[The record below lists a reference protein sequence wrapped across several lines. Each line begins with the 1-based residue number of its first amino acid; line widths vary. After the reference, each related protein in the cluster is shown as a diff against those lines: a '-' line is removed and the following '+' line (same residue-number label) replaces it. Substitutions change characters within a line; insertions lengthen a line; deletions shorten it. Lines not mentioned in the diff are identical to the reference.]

1 MNVLVCVKRVPDV
14 SGEVMLT
21 DDGQQVDAR
30 HVGFTL
36 SDHENC
42 AVELAVQVA
51 ASGEGQVTVVSV
63 GSPESVEQIRS
74 ALGVGCS
81 AAVLVEADPVS
92 LGPADVA
99 HEIAEVVRDHEARGP
114 VHDSGGYDLV
124 LLGNDAADSG
134 DFQVPVRLAHE
145 LARPVVTGIKT
156 VTVTDGVA
164 RLRGDGPDGTETYE
178 VPLPAVVS
186 VMEGGVEPR
195 YPTISG
201 RMKAKKV
208 EVETR
213 PPSRE
218 PVGSGRLKMTLP
230 PPMRSS
236 AQVLG
241 EGAAAAPAVV
251 DLLEELGVAR

>member
-1 MNVLVCVKRVPDV
+1 MAGPTNVLVCVKRVPDV

-21 DDGQQVDAR
+21 DDAQQVDAR

-51 ASGEGQVTVVSV
+51 QAGEGQVTVISV
-63 GSPESVEQIRS
+63 GAPESVEQIRS

-81 AAVLVEADPVS
+81 AAVLVEVDPAS

-99 HEIAEVVRDHEARGP
+99 HEIAEVVRDHESRGT
-114 VHDSGGYDLV
+114 SYDLV

-145 LARPVVTGIKT
+145 LGRPVVTGIKT
-156 VTVTDGVA
+156 ATVTDGVA

-178 VPLPAVVS
+178 VPMPAVVS

-213 PPSRE
+213 SPSRE
-218 PVGSGRLKMTLP
+218 PVGSGRLKLTLP
-230 PPMRSS
+230 PPTHST

-241 EGAAAAPAVV
+241 EGPAAAPAVV
-251 DLLEELGVAR
+251 DLLEQLGVAR

>member
-1 MNVLVCVKRVPDV
+1 MKVLVCVKRVPDV

-21 DDGQQVDAR
+21 EDGQQVDAR

-51 ASGEGQVTVVSV
+51 QAGEGQVTVVSV
-63 GSPESVEQIRS
+63 GAPESVEQIRS
-74 ALGVGCS
+74 ALGVGCT
-81 AAVLVEADPVS
+81 AAVLVEADPAS

-99 HEIAEVVRDHEARGP
+99 HEIAEVVRDHESRGT
-114 VHDSGGYDLV
+114 SYDLV

-145 LARPVVTGIKT
+145 LGRPVVTGIKT
-156 VTVTDGVA
+156 ATVTDGVA

-201 RMKAKKV
+201 RMRAKKV

-213 PPSRE
+213 TPSRE
-218 PVGSGRLKMTLP
+218 PVGSGRLKLTLP
-230 PPMRSS
+230 PPTRST
-236 AQVLG
+236 AQMLG
-241 EGAAAAPAVV
+241 EGPAAAPAVV
-251 DLLEELGVAR
+251 DLLEQLGVAR

>member
-1 MNVLVCVKRVPDV
+1 MAGPTKVLVCVKRVPDV
-14 SGEVMLT
+14 SGEVLLT
-21 DDGQQVDAR
+21 EDGQQVDAR

-51 ASGEGQVTVVSV
+51 QAGGGEVTVVSV
-63 GSPESVEQIRS
+63 GAAESVEQIRS

-81 AAVLVEADPVS
+81 AAVLVEADPAC

-99 HEIAEVVRDHEARGP
+99 LEIAEVVRDHEGRGT
-114 VHDSGGYDLV
+114 SYDLV

-145 LARPVVTGIKT
+145 LGRPVVTGIKT
-156 VTVTDGVA
+156 ATVTDGLA
-164 RLRGDGPDGTETYE
+164 RLRADGPDGTETYE
-178 VPLPAVVS
+178 VPLPAVAS

-201 RMKAKKV
+201 RMTAKKV

-213 PPSRE
+213 APSRE
-218 PVGSGRLKMTLP
+218 PVGSGRLKLTLP
-230 PPMRSS
+230 PPTRST

-241 EGAAAAPAVV
+241 DGPGAAPAVV
-251 DLLEELGVAR
+251 DLLEQLGVAR

>member
-51 ASGEGQVTVVSV
+51 QAGEGQVTVVSV
-63 GSPESVEQIRS
+63 GAPESVEQIRT

-81 AAVLVEADPVS
+81 AAVLVEADPAS

-99 HEIAEVVRDHEARGP
+99 HEIAEVVRDHESRGP

-145 LARPVVTGIKT
+145 LGRPVVTGIKT
-156 VTVTDGVA
+156 ATVTDGVA

-213 PPSRE
+213 TPSRE
-218 PVGSGRLKMTLP
+218 PVGSGRIELTLP
-230 PPMRSS
+230 PPTRST

-241 EGAAAAPAVV
+241 EGPAAAPAVV
-251 DLLEELGVAR
+251 DLLEQLGVAR